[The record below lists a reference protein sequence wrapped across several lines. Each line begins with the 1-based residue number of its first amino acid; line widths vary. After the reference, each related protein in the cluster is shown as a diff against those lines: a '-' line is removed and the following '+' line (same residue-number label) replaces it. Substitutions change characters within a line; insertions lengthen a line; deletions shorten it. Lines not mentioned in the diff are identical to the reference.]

1 MIYSQW
7 RPDGGYDYFQTPERR
22 NLGDDLPQPQL
33 PVSAGGIGVPAQECG
48 RALPSGARPA
58 GRGDLPQGLIV
69 PAPGGVTGMS
79 GTGFAELDNLLANP
93 IVKLAIGAGGAYL
106 GYYYIAPW
114 LRRLT

>member
-22 NLGDDLPQPQL
+22 NLRDDLPSRSCHRLLEGSEYPL
-33 PVSAGGIGVPAQECG
+33 QECG

-58 GRGDLPQGLIV
+58 RARDLPQGLIV

-79 GTGFAELDNLLANP
+79 GTGFAELEQPA
-93 IVKLAIGAGGAYL
+93 
-106 GYYYIAPW
+106 W
-114 LRRLT
+114 LIRS